1 MYGNV
6 KNVKARF
13 ESEVGLESNFDLISF
28 VVEKN
33 KVSQLF
39 LLKKK
44 SIVLFF
50 YTVLNKKTGFKI
62 LLKVNI
68 SA

>member
-39 LLKKK
+39 LLKKE
-44 SIVLFF
+44 SIVLIF